1 MAKLLAGQK
10 GEAAMSGRRKS
21 ITRRSLMA
29 AAPGVVAAGR
39 AWAEGPAAVGPR
51 LNQLGFLPKASKRF
65 VLPVAAGDAAARAF
79 TVETLAGKPVFTG
92 RLDDKVHDITVT
104 AGEHVRTGDFSPL
117 TTPGRYRVKVGM
129 AVSHPFGVAEGLYGP
144 LVHDAARAF
153 FLIRANVALDDPVT
167 GIRLAAG
174 HLSEASL
181 VVDGAT
187 RDLTG
192 GWYNAGDFGKWTH
205 MAAIS
210 VSQMMWLYALRQAP
224 AARLKLDVAQTW
236 PGLPDLLQQ
245 ARWGLEW
252 LLKMQNPD
260 GSVLHKVDS
269 KGLYAWGQPPER
281 DPHPR
286 VAQGASSLDAGVFVG
301 AMLQAARVFAPLDPA
316 FAARCKAAA
325 LKAWDWLE
333 AHPKILHD
341 DYAYTDPD
349 PRQEI
354 LWATC
359 EMAVLTGDPA
369 LAARAD
375 AAIQDLGVFPF
386 FWPGPQL
393 LGVMSLARAEG
404 KAGAVARAAI
414 VETAKAIAAHVAE
427 DPYGFT
433 IRPEAYTWGS
443 VEVALN
449 TAVICLFA
457 AELGEAGG
465 RDTAQRLVDYVLGC
479 NALDHGF
486 VTGHGERATRRPYH
500 WTCRVWG
507 IVMPGWASGGPNAGL
522 TGADPRLKALIEA
535 GTPPAKCFVDA
546 CENDGSWASNEG
558 QTSENAALL
567 LATGLLGL

>member
-1 MAKLLAGQK
+1 MPSGSKPISRRGLIVAGPALLATGCAL
-10 GEAAMSGRRKS
+10 AAE
-21 ITRRSLMA
+21 T
-29 AAPGVVAAGR
+29 
-39 AWAEGPAAVGPR
+39 GPAAGGPR
-51 LNQLGFLPKASKRF
+51 LNQLGFSPRSPKRF
-65 VLPVAAGDAAARAF
+65 VLPVAAGDTAVRTF
-79 TVETLAGKPVFTG
+79 HVETLSGRSVLEG
-92 RLDDKVHDITVT
+92 RLDPRVHDLTRT
-104 AGEHVRTGDFSPL
+104 AGEHVRTGDVSAL
-117 TTPGRYRVKVGM
+117 VTPGRYRVRVGTQ
-129 AVSHPFGVAEGLYGP
+129 ASHPFGVGEGLYRP
-144 LVHDAARAF
+144 LVRDAARAF
-153 FLIRANVALDDPVT
+153 FLIRANVAVDDPVT
-167 GIRLAAG
+167 GIRHAAG
-174 HLSEASL
+174 HPSDASL
-181 VVDGAT
+181 VVDAAP
-187 RDLTG
+187 RDLAG
-192 GWYNAGDFGKWTH
+192 GWYNAGDYGKWTH

-210 VSQMMWLYALRQAP
+210 ASQMMWLHALRPVQAGG
-224 AARLKLDVAQTW
+224 LKLDVPSAW

-269 KGLYAWGQPPER
+269 KGLYAWGLPPEQ

-286 VAQGASSLDAGVFVG
+286 AAQGASSLDAGVFVG
-301 AMLQAARVFAPLDPA
+301 VMLQAARVFAPLDPA

-325 LKAWDWLE
+325 LRAWDWLE
-333 AHPKILHD
+333 AHPRILHD

-354 LWATC
+354 LWAAC
-359 EMAVLTGDPA
+359 EMAVLTGDAA
-369 LAARAD
+369 LVARAE
-375 AAIQDLGVFPF
+375 AEIKALGVFPF

-393 LGVMSLARAEG
+393 LGVMSLARVKGET
-404 KAGAVARAAI
+404 GAVARTAI
-414 VETAKAIAAHVAE
+414 VETAKAVAADVAE

-433 IRPEAYTWGS
+433 LRPEAYTWGS

-449 TAVICLFA
+449 TAVLCLFA

-465 RDTAQRLVDYVLGC
+465 RGTAQRLVDYVLGC

-522 TGADPRLKALIEA
+522 QGADPRLKTVIEA

-567 LATGLLGL
+567 LAAGLLGL

>member
-1 MAKLLAGQK
+1 
-10 GEAAMSGRRKS
+10 MSSGSMPISRRA
-21 ITRRSLMA
+21 LMA
-29 AAPGVVAAGR
+29 AAPGLLAAGH
-39 AWAEGPAAVGPR
+39 ALADGAGPASVAPR
-51 LNQLGFLPKASKRF
+51 LNQLGFLPKAPKRF
-65 VLPVAAGDAAARAF
+65 ILPVAPGDIARRDF
-79 TVETLAGKPVFTG
+79 TVESLTGKAVFTG
-92 RLDDKVHDITVT
+92 RLDDRVHDLTVT
-104 AGEHVRTGDFSPL
+104 AGEHVRAGDFSAFVR
-117 TTPGRYRVKVGM
+117 PGRYRVKVGT
-129 AVSHPFGVAEGLYGP
+129 AASPPFEIGDGIYRP
-144 LVHDAARAF
+144 LVRDAARAF
-153 FLIRANVALDDPVT
+153 HLIRANVALDDPVT
-167 GIRLAAG
+167 GIKHAAG

-181 VVDGAT
+181 VVDGAP

-192 GWYNAGDFGKWTH
+192 GWYNAGDYGKWTH

-210 VSQMMWLYALRQAP
+210 ASQMMWLYALRP
-224 AARLKLDVAQTW
+224 AAAKALSLNVPTTW

-286 VAQGASSLDAGVFVG
+286 AAQGASSLDAGVFVG
-301 AMLQAARVFAPLDPA
+301 VMPQAARVFAALDSA

-325 LKAWDWLE
+325 LRAWDWLE
-333 AHPKILHD
+333 AHPKVLHD
-341 DYAYTDPD
+341 DYAYTDPE

-359 EMAVLTGDPA
+359 EMAALTGDAA

-375 AAIQDLGVFPF
+375 AGIKELGVFPF

-393 LGVMSLARAEG
+393 LGVMSLARMKGE
-404 KAGAVARAAI
+404 AGVVARTAI
-414 VETAKAIAAHVAE
+414 VETAKAIASAVTE

-449 TAVICLFA
+449 TAVLCLFA
-457 AELGEAGG
+457 AELGETAA
-465 RDTAQRLVDYVLGC
+465 RDTAQRLLDYVLGC

-486 VTGHGERATRRPYH
+486 VTGHGERATKRPYH

-522 TGADPRLKALIEA
+522 TGADPRLKAVIEA

-567 LATGLLGL
+567 LAVGLLGLEFD

>member
-1 MAKLLAGQK
+1 MS
-10 GEAAMSGRRKS
+10 SGRTS
-21 ITRRSLMA
+21 ISRRGLMA
-29 AAPGVVAAGR
+29 AAPALLAAGG
-39 AWAEGPAAVGPR
+39 ALADGTGQVSGGPR
-51 LNQLGFLPKASKRF
+51 LNQLGFRPTTPKRF
-65 VLPVAAGDAAARAF
+65 VLPVGPGDAAAAGFR
-79 TVETLAGKPVFTG
+79 VETLAGRSVFEG
-92 RLDDKVHDITVT
+92 RFDPQVHDLTRS
-104 AGEHVRTGDFSPL
+104 AGEHVLTGDFSAFV
-117 TTPGRYRVKVGM
+117 TPGRYRVRVG
-129 AVSHPFGVAEGLYGP
+129 ARASHPFEVGEGVYAP
-144 LVHDAARAF
+144 LVRDAARAF

-167 GIRLAAG
+167 GIKHAAG
-174 HLSEASL
+174 HLGEASL
-181 VVDGAT
+181 VVDGAP

-210 VSQMMWLYALRQAP
+210 VSQMLWLHALRPAP
-224 AARLKLDVAQTW
+224 AAALKLNVPALY

-245 ARWGLEW
+245 ARWGLDW

-260 GSVLHKVDS
+260 GSVLHKVDA
-269 KGLYAWGQPPER
+269 GGAYAWGQPPER

-286 VAQGASSLDAGVFVG
+286 IAEGASSLDAGVFVG
-301 AMLQAARVFAPLDPA
+301 VMLQAARTFAPLDPA

-325 LKAWDWLE
+325 LRAWAWLE
-333 AHPKILHD
+333 AHPKVLHD

-359 EMAVLTGDPA
+359 EMAVLTGEPV

-375 AAIQDLGVFPF
+375 AAIKEMGVFPF

-393 LGVMSLARAEG
+393 LGVMSLARVKGE
-404 KAGAVARAAI
+404 AGAVARTVI
-414 VETAKAIAAHVAE
+414 VETAKAVAVE
-427 DPYGFT
+427 VAQDPYGFT
-433 IRPEAYTWGS
+433 IRTEAYTWGS

-449 TAVICLFA
+449 TAVLCLFA

-522 TGADPRLKALIEA
+522 TGADPRLKAVIEA

>member
-1 MAKLLAGQK
+1 MSKPSTMTRRAAATGLLAVG
-10 GEAAMSGRRKS
+10 AVAPVR
-21 ITRRSLMA
+21 
-29 AAPGVVAAGR
+29 AAPVAAT
-39 AWAEGPAAVGPR
+39 PR
-51 LNQLGFLPKASKRF
+51 LNQLGFLPEAAKRF
-65 VLPVAAGDAAARAF
+65 VLPVAVGDAAARGF
-79 TVETLAGKPVFTG
+79 TVETLAGQRVFTG
-92 RLDDKVHDITVT
+92 QLDPKVHDITRT
-104 AGEHVRTGDFSPL
+104 AGEQVRTGDFSAL
-117 TTPGRYRVKVGM
+117 AAPGRYRVRVGS
-129 AVSHPFGVAEGLYGP
+129 ASSPAFEIGDGVYAP
-144 LVHDAARAF
+144 LVRDAARAF
-153 FLIRANVALDDPVT
+153 FLVRANVALNDPVT
-167 GIRLAAG
+167 GIRHAAG

-181 VVDGAT
+181 VVDGAP

-210 VSQMMWLYALRQAP
+210 VSQMMWLHALRP
-224 AARLKLDVAQTW
+224 ARAGRLKLDVPSAW

-245 ARWGLEW
+245 ARWGLDW

-269 KGLYAWGQPPER
+269 KGLYAWGAPPEQ

-286 VAQGASSLDAGVFVG
+286 AAQGASSLDAGVFVG
-301 AMLQAARVFAPLDPA
+301 ALLQAARVFASLDPA

-325 LKAWDWLE
+325 LRAWDWLE
-333 AHPKILHD
+333 AHPKVLHD

-375 AAIQDLGVFPF
+375 AGIKDLGVFPF

-393 LGVMSLARAEG
+393 LGVMSLARVKGE
-404 KAGAVARAAI
+404 AGVVARTAI
-414 VETAKAIAAHVAE
+414 VETAKAVGVEVAL

-433 IRPEAYTWGS
+433 IRTEAYTWGS

-449 TAVICLFA
+449 TAVLCLFA
-457 AELGEAGG
+457 AELGEAPA

-522 TGADPRLKALIEA
+522 PGADPRLKAVIEA

-567 LATGLLGL
+567 LATGLLGFTTP

>member
-1 MAKLLAGQK
+1 
-10 GEAAMSGRRKS
+10 MSGRWIS
-21 ITRRSLMA
+21 RRSLMA
-29 AAPGVVAAGR
+29 AAPVIVAAGR
-39 AWAEGPAAVGPR
+39 AWAEGPAAVAPR
-51 LNQLGFLPKASKRF
+51 LNQLGFLRKAPKRF
-65 VLPVAAGDAAARAF
+65 VLPVAPGDMAGRAF
-79 TVETLAGKPVFTG
+79 TVETLLGKRVFSG
-92 RLDDKVHDITVT
+92 RLDDKVHDLTVT
-104 AGEHVRTGDFSPL
+104 AGEHVRTGDFSAL
-117 TTPGRYRVKVGM
+117 TTPGRYRVKVDGQ
-129 AVSHPFGVAEGLYGP
+129 ASHPFGIGDGLYGP

-167 GIRLAAG
+167 GIRHAAG
-174 HLSEASL
+174 HPDDARLT
-181 VVDGAT
+181 VDGAV
-187 RDLTG
+187 RDLSG
-192 GWYNAGDFGKWTH
+192 GWYNAGDYGKWTH

-210 VSQMMWLYALRQAP
+210 ASQMMWLHVLRLVP
-224 AARLKLDVAQTW
+224 ATGLKLDVPALY

-245 ARWGLEW
+245 ARWGLDW
-252 LLKMQNPD
+252 LLRMQNPD

-269 KGLYAWGQPPER
+269 KGLYAWGQPPEG

-286 VAQGASSLDAGVFVG
+286 AAQGASSLDAGVFVG
-301 AMLQAARVFAPLDPA
+301 VMLQAARVFAPLDPA

-325 LKAWDWLE
+325 LRAWDWLE
-333 AHPKILHD
+333 AHPKVLHD

-349 PRQEI
+349 PRQEV

-359 EMAVLTGDPA
+359 EMAVLTGEAA

-375 AAIQDLGVFPF
+375 AAIKELGVFPF

-393 LGVMSLARAEG
+393 LGVMSLARAGGE
-404 KAGAVARAAI
+404 AGAVARTAI
-414 VETAKAIAAHVAE
+414 VETAKAVAAHVAE
-427 DPYGFT
+427 DPYGFSL
-433 IRPEAYTWGS
+433 RPEAYIWGS

-449 TAVICLFA
+449 TAVLCLFA

-465 RDTAQRLVDYVLGC
+465 RDTAQRLLDYVLGC

-522 TGADPRLKALIEA
+522 QGADPRLKAVIEA
-535 GTPPAKCFVDA
+535 RTPPAKCFVDA

-567 LATGLLGL
+567 LATGLMGL

>member
-1 MAKLLAGQK
+1 
-10 GEAAMSGRRKS
+10 MSKPGDA
-21 ITRRSLMA
+21 ITRRA
-29 AAPGVVAAGR
+29 VAAGTAGVLALGGAARVR
-39 AWAEGPAAVGPR
+39 AASPPAPR
-51 LNQLGFLPKASKRF
+51 LNQLGFLPRATKRF
-65 VLPVAAGDAAARAF
+65 VLPVAAGDGAVGRDF
-79 TVETLAGKPVFTG
+79 TVETLTGKRVFAG
-92 RLDDKVHDITVT
+92 RLDSKVHDLTVT
-104 AGEHVRTGDFSPL
+104 AGEHARIGDFSAL
-117 TTPGRYRVKVGM
+117 TMPGRYRVKVDGQ
-129 AVSHPFGVAEGLYGP
+129 ASHPFEIGDGVYGP
-144 LVHDAARAF
+144 LVRDAARAF
-153 FLIRANVALDDPVT
+153 HLIRANVALDDPVT
-167 GIRLAAG
+167 GIRHAAG

-181 VVDGAT
+181 VVDGAP
-187 RDLTG
+187 RDLAG
-192 GWYNAGDFGKWTH
+192 GWYNAGDYGKWTH

-210 VSQMMWLYALRQAP
+210 ASQMMWLQALRP
-224 AARLKLDVAQTW
+224 AAAKALSLDVPASW

-269 KGLYAWGQPPER
+269 RGLYAWGQPPER

-286 VAQGASSLDAGVFVG
+286 AAQGASSLDAGVFVG
-301 AMLQAARVFAPLDPA
+301 VMLQAGRAFAALDPA

-325 LKAWDWLE
+325 LRAWDWLE
-333 AHPKILHD
+333 AHPKVLHD

-359 EMAVLTGDPA
+359 EMAVLTGDAA
-369 LAARAD
+369 LGARA
-375 AAIQDLGVFPF
+375 ATAVKELGVFPF

-404 KAGAVARAAI
+404 EAAAVARTAI
-414 VETAKAIAAHVAE
+414 VETAKAIAAYVAE

-449 TAVICLFA
+449 TAVLCLFA
-457 AELGEAGG
+457 AELGEAPA
-465 RDTAQRLVDYVLGC
+465 RDTAQRLLDYVLGC

-486 VTGHGERATRRPYH
+486 VTGHGERATKRPYH

-522 TGADPRLKALIEA
+522 TGADPRLKAVIEA

-567 LATGLLGL
+567 LAAGLLGLEFD